1 MKGAYLYEGSIKE
14 VEKLRGRNG
23 GGRETVGILDAGRT
37 PGYEK
42 IRQLRKPRQTDCM
55 RKCIS

>member
-1 MKGAYLYEGSIKE
+1 MYEGSIKE

-23 GGRETVGILDAGRT
+23 GGRETVGILDVGRT

-42 IRQLRKPRQTDCM
+42 IRQLRSRGRQTV
-55 RKCIS
+55 